1 MQLPDPLDEI
11 LRSSTHVRVLRAL
24 HGVPVDFGIS
34 GREVAR
40 RAGIT
45 HPSSAK
51 ALHILRDQGLVRA
64 ERSLRSDE
72 FRLNPEHLL
81 AGAIRALFDHER
93 RILDELLGTLGR
105 ELEGLGVRR
114 AFLFGSVARNAADA
128 RSDID
133 LALEAP
139 AGASAE
145 FAAGL
150 ERLKSA
156 VRARF
161 GNELSVMVKPAPA
174 SRRQEALWR
183 RLARDSAPVLDGPP

>member
-1 MQLPDPLDEI
+1 MQLPNPLDEI

-24 HGVPVDFGIS
+24 HGVPVDFRIS

-40 RAGIT
+40 RAGVT
-45 HPSSAK
+45 HPSAAK
-51 ALHILRDQGLVRA
+51 ALHALREQGLVYA

-72 FRLNPEHLL
+72 FRLNAEHLL
-81 AGAIRALFDHER
+81 AGAIRALFDNEQT
-93 RILDELLGTLGR
+93 ILDELRGTLR
-105 ELEGLGVRR
+105 SELERVGVHR
-114 AFLFGSVARNAADA
+114 AFLFGSVARNAAAA

-133 LALEAP
+133 LALEPP
-139 AGASAE
+139 ADTPAE

-150 ERLKSA
+150 DRLEGL

-174 SRRQEALWR
+174 SARQEALWR
-183 RLARDSAPVLDGPP
+183 RLARDSMPVFDGDA